1 MTAGERLTFAASLA
15 RVGRNPALEEL
26 FYFDLTRAL
35 RLRIDVAVKF

>member
-26 FYFDLTRAL
+26 FYFGPHPGTPTSD
-35 RLRIDVAVKF
+35 